1 MILHLFPLLW
11 FHEQGQREDQAELAL
26 QEHLGLQVQQDS
38 LEQQV
43 QEEEMVTLDH
53 LVIQAKQ
60 EELASIH

>member
-1 MILHLFPLLW
+1 MNLLSFPLLW
-11 FHEQGQREDQAELAL
+11 FYEQGQREDQAELGL
-26 QEHLGLQVQQDS
+26 QEHLDLQVQQDS

-53 LVIQAKQ
+53 LVIQAQQ